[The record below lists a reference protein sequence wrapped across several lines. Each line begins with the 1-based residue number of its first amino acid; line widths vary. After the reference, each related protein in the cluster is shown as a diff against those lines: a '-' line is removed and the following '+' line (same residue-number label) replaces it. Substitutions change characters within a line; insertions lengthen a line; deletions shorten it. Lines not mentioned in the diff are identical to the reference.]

1 MKLFTRHLTTLLM
14 PAVLAL
20 PTIVVAQSTVT
31 GRIEFVME
39 AKSTNTSQ
47 PREAVVWLTPLDREA
62 AMRFA
67 PEPKTA
73 VLAQKDKTFR
83 PHVLVIPAGSTVQF
97 PNHDPFFH
105 NVFSLFEGKR
115 FDLGMYEAGSS
126 RTVQFDRPGVS
137 YIFCNIHP
145 QMSAVVI
152 ALRTPFFAMA
162 DSAGN
167 FSIANVPAGRYQMEV
182 WADGATPEALQA
194 MSHVVSVA
202 ESATSLGAVQVPV
215 SMLAHKNKYGRDYD
229 PTTNAPYEH
238 P

>member
-1 MKLFTRHLTTLLM
+1 MKSFTRYLVAFLVPT
-14 PAVLAL
+14 ALAL
-20 PTIVVAQSTVT
+20 PMAVLAQSTVT
-31 GRIEFVME
+31 GKIEFVLE
-39 AKSTNTSQ
+39 AKSANTSQ

-62 AMRFA
+62 ATRFA

-152 ALRTPFFAMA
+152 ALRTLFFAMA

-167 FSIANVPAGRYQMEV
+167 FSIPNVPSGRYQMEV
-182 WADGATPEALQA
+182 WADGATPETLQA
-194 MSHVVSVA
+194 MSHVVSIG
-202 ESATSLGAVQVPV
+202 ESTTSLGALQVPV

-229 PTTNAPYEH
+229 PITNAPYEH